1 MAGWPTRWSRI
12 RRPSLY
18 RLKWP
23 EPSSDYKLLERLSP
37 RTVHWSWRVATVI
50 SPTLGPARRS
60 TSPQRPPWSGRDA
73 ACFQSRHPDGRQIA
87 TAAADGL
94 VRIWTI
100 ATVELPDDRGAVKLW
115 VQVLTGMELDAEG
128 NVRLLDQET
137 WGQRRRA
144 LAAHGDFR

>member
-1 MAGWPTRWSRI
+1 
-12 RRPSLY
+12 
-18 RLKWP
+18 
-23 EPSSDYKLLERLSP
+23 
-37 RTVHWSWRVATVI
+37 
-50 SPTLGPARRS
+50 
-60 TSPQRPPWSGRDA
+60 
-73 ACFQSRHPDGRQIA
+73 
-87 TAAADGL
+87 L